1 MTVQPVA
8 RRYAQALFD
17 VTSQAGAQ
25 ASGQTDAI
33 SQALTSL
40 ASLTSSNDELR
51 KLVASPT
58 VPPAAKKAVM
68 LGLLDA
74 GGIKIEE
81 VRRLVGLLADHDR
94 LPILDQVAAA
104 FSERVLEAR
113 KVAHADVV
121 TAVPLTPASRAALA
135 AALGKASGKTV
146 TMTERVDPSIIG
158 GVVATIGSFVYDGS
172 IAHQLDKIKKQL
184 TANN

>member
-17 VTSQAGAQ
+17 VTQAGAQ
-25 ASGQTDAI
+25 ASGRVDAI
-33 SQALTSL
+33 SEALTSL
-40 ASLTSSNDELR
+40 ASLTTSNDELR
-51 KLVASPT
+51 KLIASPT
-58 VPPAAKKAVM
+58 VPPAAKRAVM
-68 LGLLDA
+68 IGILDA
-74 GGIKIEE
+74 GGITLDE

-94 LPILDQVAAA
+94 LAILDQVATA
-104 FSERVLEAR
+104 FSERVLEAQ

-172 IAHQLDKIKKQL
+172 IAHQLNKMKKQL

>member
-17 VTSQAGAQ
+17 VTQSGGAQ
-25 ASGQTDAI
+25 ASSQGEAI
-33 SQALTSL
+33 RQALTGL
-40 ASLTSSNDELR
+40 ASITTSNEELS
-51 KLVASPT
+51 KVIASPT

-68 LGLLDA
+68 MGVLDA
-74 GGIKIEE
+74 MGIKIEE

-94 LPILDQVAAA
+94 LTILDQVAAA
-104 FSERVLEAR
+104 FSERLLDAQ
-113 KVAHADVV
+113 KIAHADVV
-121 TAVPLTPASRAALA
+121 TAVPLTAASRAALA
-135 AALGKASGKTV
+135 DALGKASGKTV

>member
-17 VTSQAGAQ
+17 VTQTGAQ
-25 ASGQTDAI
+25 ASNADVI
-33 SQALTSL
+33 SQALLGL
-40 ASLTSSNDELR
+40 AGLTTSNDELR
-51 KLVASPT
+51 KLIASPT
-58 VPPAAKKAVM
+58 VPPSAKRAVM
-68 LGLLDA
+68 TGILDA
-74 GGIKIEE
+74 AGVKLEE

-94 LPILDQVAAA
+94 LAILDQVAEA
-104 FSERVLEAR
+104 FAERVREAR
-113 KVAHADVV
+113 KVAHAEVV
-121 TAVPLTPASRAALA
+121 TAVPLTPASRAALEE
-135 AALGKASGKTV
+135 ALGKASGKTV